1 MLQWAR
7 ISPTII
13 SKHVQP
19 TVTDTYA
26 QLNIYARAP
35 YAVSTHTTPVGHAL
49 GPLAATLHDC
59 PCGGYEDMLARS
71 PRMLDGGAIGRD
83 RRCSPSRHD
92 QVGVAA
98 SRQHPTA

>member
-7 ISPTII
+7 ISPTIMF
-13 SKHVQP
+13 QTLP
-19 TVTDTYA
+19 THSHGYLRATQY
-26 QLNIYARAP
+26 LRAP
-35 YAVSTHTTPVGHAL
+35 YPLILMLFPVGHAL
-49 GPLAATLHDC
+49 GSLTATLHDR

-71 PRMLDGGAIGRD
+71 PRMLDVGAIGRD
-83 RRCSPSRHD
+83 RRGSPSRHD

>member
-1 MLQWAR
+1 MLQLAR

-13 SKHVQP
+13 FQTLP
-19 TVTDTYA
+19 THSHRYLRATQY
-26 QLNIYARAP
+26 LHAP

-49 GPLAATLHDC
+49 GPLAATLHDR

-71 PRMLDGGAIGRD
+71 PRMLDVGAIGRD
-83 RRCSPSRHD
+83 RRGSPSRHD